1 MYISLFLIFC
11 KIFFFFFFFFCSLRN
26 AFTLKTSGL
35 QRKQNLWF
43 VTGIPQHERSK
54 YRTNQN
60 KTMATNNTPATR
72 KTISCKQKSQERTKF
87 LESVVFIIHLQKK
100 IKIISR
106 IYKTCNFTLVVPK
119 MRGRDAGYGMRD
131 TGCGVR
137 GADCGVRGH
146 KNNLKMK
153 IKEN

>member
-1 MYISLFLIFC
+1 MAIDGTETKRSCIYFSALCSTPANPEQDVYFFVTYFFN
-11 KIFFFFFFFFCSLRN
+11 FFFFAVCGMRLHW
-26 AFTLKTSGL
+26 KTSGL

-54 YRTNQN
+54 YQTNQN
-60 KTMATNNTPATR
+60 KTLATNNTPATR
-72 KTISCKQKSQERTKF
+72 KTISCKQKSQERNKF

-119 MRGRDAGYGMRD
+119 MRGRDAG
-131 TGCGVR
+131 CGLR
-137 GADCGVRGH
+137 GAGS
-146 KNNLKMK
+146 
-153 IKEN
+153 